1 MSILNFIGSA
11 GGAIADVVR
20 EQEAIRSKENAAL
33 RNTVLTN
40 FINNSQK
47 TVARKRKANREAEKE
62 YKQLLSVGYSK
73 ATAAAFV
80 RQGVAKDYYEKTLY
94 FAYKGIN
101 LAEAINITHPN
112 LGSSSASDET
122 KASEV
127 TNINTDDYLPYSDP
141 TSIDIPEPVKI
152 AGPSLTR
159 GPATVDF
166 GETAKMLGLKPTD
179 TSVDTDKLPDTV
191 VKIDPAK
198 IVKPKIPSSV
208 SGLKASLLL
217 KQFDLETEGKT
228 DTKEYSETLRNLETI
243 KNYERKEKTG
253 TETKLPAVMERKI
266 SSYVDGV
273 LKAVEYND
281 VNDMPNPDTR
291 NIPQRLRAVVQG
303 KTITNVQI
311 ENSINAIRGIQKGIK
326 RINKLTDNYSAE
338 DKYQTSQLRDRVQAI
353 KDLELTRLEDA
364 SNTFSK
370 NLNAYI
376 FYSEKLDTGKEF
388 LKNKLQRD
396 LTEYSYSSAEE
407 AMKNTSKIPIG
418 SFVRMDSI
426 VAIYTGMKDAYDK
439 FKSFYDLKDLTNP
452 SNPLLYKTIKD
463 KFGLQDK

>member
-1 MSILNFIGSA
+1 
-11 GGAIADVVR
+11 
-20 EQEAIRSKENAAL
+20 
-33 RNTVLTN
+33 
-40 FINNSQK
+40 
-47 TVARKRKANREAEKE
+47 
-62 YKQLLSVGYSK
+62 
-73 ATAAAFV
+73 
-80 RQGVAKDYYEKTLY
+80 
-94 FAYKGIN
+94 
-101 LAEAINITHPN
+101 
-112 LGSSSASDET
+112 
-122 KASEV
+122 
-127 TNINTDDYLPYSDP
+127 
-141 TSIDIPEPVKI
+141 
-152 AGPSLTR
+152 
-159 GPATVDF
+159 
-166 GETAKMLGLKPTD
+166 
-179 TSVDTDKLPDTV
+179 
-191 VKIDPAK
+191 
-198 IVKPKIPSSV
+198 
-208 SGLKASLLL
+208 
-217 KQFDLETEGKT
+217 
-228 DTKEYSETLRNLETI
+228 
-243 KNYERKEKTG
+243 
-253 TETKLPAVMERKI
+253 MERKI